1 MEIEYID
8 RNITQKM
15 LNSVLRPILTT
26 CVEFLPEEGAQEY
39 VLAFTMRS
47 ISSFMLYYHCHGSP
61 QQHHIQP
68 DAPVMDVPAVHLYA
82 LGVVDITS
90 SAGLPHAGDAGEDR
104 VVLLDIFPI
113 PRNFLLDDGTG
124 TDEAHLTFENI
135 QELRQLI
142 EAGLS
147 KEGAAL
153 CDAGIVL
160 QFEFSIPFFFRRR
173 IGREEVV

>member
-1 MEIEYID
+1 MAED
-8 RNITQKM
+8 NRNGA
-15 LNSVLRPILTT
+15 
-26 CVEFLPEEGAQEY
+26 PEEHE
-39 VLAFTMRS
+39 
-47 ISSFMLYYHCHGSP
+47 
-61 QQHHIQP
+61 IQP
-68 DAPVMDVPAVHLYA
+68 DAPVVDVPAVHLYA

-90 SAGLPHAGDAGEDR
+90 SAGLPHAGDTGEDG

-113 PRNFLLDDGTG
+113 PRDFLLDDGTW
-124 TDEAHLTFENI
+124 TDEAHLTFEDI

>member
-1 MEIEYID
+1 MAED
-8 RNITQKM
+8 NRN
-15 LNSVLRPILTT
+15 
-26 CVEFLPEEGAQEY
+26 GAPKE
-39 VLAFTMRS
+39 
-47 ISSFMLYYHCHGSP
+47 HE
-61 QQHHIQP
+61 IQP
-68 DAPVMDVPAVHLYA
+68 DAPVMHVPAVHLDA
-82 LGVVDITS
+82 LGVVDVAA
-90 SAGLPHAGDAGEDR
+90 SAGLPHAGDAGEDG

-124 TDEAHLTFENI
+124 TDEAHLTFEDI
-135 QELRQLI
+135 QELRQFI

-173 IGREEVV
+173 IGRKEVV

>member
-1 MEIEYID
+1 MAQD
-8 RNITQKM
+8 NRNGA
-15 LNSVLRPILTT
+15 
-26 CVEFLPEEGAQEY
+26 PEEHE
-39 VLAFTMRS
+39 
-47 ISSFMLYYHCHGSP
+47 
-61 QQHHIQP
+61 IQP
-68 DAPVMDVPAVHLYA
+68 DAPVMHVPAVHLYA

-90 SAGLPHAGDAGEDR
+90 SAGLPHAGDAGEDG

-113 PRNFLLDDGTG
+113 PRDFFLDNGAG
-124 TDEAHLTFENI
+124 SDEAHFAFQNV
-135 QELRQLI
+135 QELGQLI

-153 CDAGIVL
+153 CDTGIVL

>member
-1 MEIEYID
+1 MAED
-8 RNITQKM
+8 NRNGA
-15 LNSVLRPILTT
+15 
-26 CVEFLPEEGAQEY
+26 PEEHE
-39 VLAFTMRS
+39 
-47 ISSFMLYYHCHGSP
+47 
-61 QQHHIQP
+61 IQP
-68 DAPVMDVPAVHLYA
+68 DAPVMHVPAVHLHA
-82 LGVVDITS
+82 LGIVYIAS
-90 SAGLPHAGDAGEDR
+90 AAGLPHTGNAGEDG

-113 PRNFLLDDGTG
+113 PRDFFLDDGAG
-124 TDEAHLTFENI
+124 SDEAHFAFEDI

>member
-1 MEIEYID
+1 
-8 RNITQKM
+8 
-15 LNSVLRPILTT
+15 
-26 CVEFLPEEGAQEY
+26 
-39 VLAFTMRS
+39 
-47 ISSFMLYYHCHGSP
+47 MLYYHCHGSP
-61 QQHHIQP
+61 QQYHIQP
-68 DAPVMDVPAVHLYA
+68 HAPVMDIPAVHLHSF
-82 LGVVDITS
+82 GIVDIAS
-90 SAGLPHAGDAGEDR
+90 SAGLPHAGDAGEDG

-113 PRNFLLDDGTG
+113 PRDFFLNDGAWS
-124 TDEAHLTFENI
+124 DEAHLTFEDI

>member
-1 MEIEYID
+1 MAED
-8 RNITQKM
+8 NRN
-15 LNSVLRPILTT
+15 SA
-26 CVEFLPEEGAQEY
+26 PEEHE
-39 VLAFTMRS
+39 
-47 ISSFMLYYHCHGSP
+47 
-61 QQHHIQP
+61 IQP
-68 DAPVMDVPAVHLYA
+68 HAPVMHVPAVHLYA
-82 LGVVDITS
+82 LGIVDITS

>member
-1 MEIEYID
+1 MAENN
-8 RNITQKM
+8 RN
-15 LNSVLRPILTT
+15 
-26 CVEFLPEEGAQEY
+26 GAPKE
-39 VLAFTMRS
+39 
-47 ISSFMLYYHCHGSP
+47 HE
-61 QQHHIQP
+61 IQP
-68 DAPVMDVPAVHLYA
+68 HAPVMHVPTVHLDSFGIVYIA
-82 LGVVDITS
+82 S
-90 SAGLPHAGDAGEDR
+90 AAGLPHAGDAGEDG

-124 TDEAHLTFENI
+124 TDEAHLTFEDI

-147 KEGAAL
+147 EESAAL

>member
-1 MEIEYID
+1 MVQNN
-8 RNITQKM
+8 RNST
-15 LNSVLRPILTT
+15 
-26 CVEFLPEEGAQEY
+26 PEKHE
-39 VLAFTMRS
+39 
-47 ISSFMLYYHCHGSP
+47 
-61 QQHHIQP
+61 IQP
-68 DAPVMDVPAVHLYA
+68 DAPVMHVPAVHLDSFGIVYIA
-82 LGVVDITS
+82 S
-90 SAGLPHAGDAGEDR
+90 AAGLPHAGDAGKDG

-147 KEGAAL
+147 KEGSAL

-160 QFEFSIPFFFRRR
+160 QLEFSIPFFFCRR
-173 IGREEVV
+173 IGRKEVV